1 MTTQEIYKIAEETA
15 AQFYTQV
22 TVNVWKEQRVYLNR
36 PNESRKYQDVGY
48 IRLSDMKIFPAF
60 GIKARTE
67 RDRDAVDF
75 LQKVADA
82 LTAGE
87 APKKQDEGEFKSM
100 LPW

>member
-15 AQFYTQV
+15 AQFATEV
-22 TVNVWKEQRVYLNR
+22 AINIWKEQRVYLTR
-36 PNESRKYQDVGY
+36 PNESIKYQAVGY

-60 GIKARTE
+60 GIKARTK
-67 RDRDAVDF
+67 RDRDAADF

-82 LTAGE
+82 ISAGE
-87 APKKQDEGEFKSM
+87 APKQEETEFKSM

>member
-1 MTTQEIYKIAEETA
+1 MTTQEITRIAEETA
-15 AQFYTQV
+15 AQFHTEV
-22 TVNVWKEQRVYLNR
+22 TVNVWKEERLYLNR

-60 GIKARTE
+60 GINARTE
-67 RDRDAVDF
+67 RDRDAADF

-82 LTAGE
+82 ISAGE
-87 APKKQDEGEFKSM
+87 APKQEETEFKSM